1 MVFGSL
7 RLPLW
12 GYQHLALML
21 GWAAH
26 VVTETKMMNIFTV
39 SHIYTLLQ

>member
-26 VVTETKMMNIFTV
+26 VVTERKMMNIFTV
-39 SHIYTLLQ
+39 THLYTLLQ